1 MNTIYQV
8 YNSGLAH
15 EGVGIEK
22 TRKDHIFMYNRRVED
37 WDSLI
42 YELKDGGYTDYQNE
56 NKGMH
61 LCSLKLR
68 EILEQQASE
77 YDVFQW
83 LEATVRHEG
92 EERPY
97 YVLHFPEPADVI
109 NKEKSKYSKSDGK
122 LIVPRLSRALCEK
135 YNVFTL
141 LNPNSPL
148 ASHRIYIR
156 ENVKKAVEAAGCT
169 GMEFQKENLAE

>member
-1 MNTIYQV
+1 MSIIYQV

-15 EGVGIEK
+15 EGIGIEK

-37 WDSLI
+37 WDPPI
-42 YELKDGGYTDYQNE
+42 FEFEEGGYTDYQNSDSSL
-56 NKGMH
+56 H
-61 LCSLKLR
+61 LCSSKLR
-68 EILEQQASE
+68 VILEQQASE
-77 YDVFQW
+77 LDVFQW

-122 LIVPRLSRALCEK
+122 LIAPKISRALCEK
-135 YNVFTL
+135 HNVFNL

-148 ASHRIYIR
+148 ASHRLYIR
-156 ENVKKAVEAAGCT
+156 ENVKQAIEADGCT
-169 GMEFQKENLAE
+169 GMEFEKRNLAE